1 MTEKLDLID
10 IYSKE
15 INGMVE
21 EYASKIRKEY
31 KIVKE
36 NGKGR
41 MDRYLLDESTTLN
54 ILSKCSGDNWEYKN
68 PKDGRHILEIGY
80 CLGGSMEMKI
90 VPENR
95 SIFMEKGDMF
105 IYVSNDKIDLFEFE
119 YKNMNCIS
127 IHMDILKKKDIEEIA
142 LKDQEYRHILDL
154 IDREVVYI
162 FKGDSQVDNLAR
174 ELYNMKVDSMMDF
187 LKLKMKGNMYFV
199 RTMKGLLKE
208 IGPRPD
214 LNIELLN
221 KIEKD
226 IHTNISEPPKI
237 KNLEEKYSV
246 SAYKIQNLFKGVYD
260 KTYYEYV
267 KGCRVEKGRE
277 LLEDRR
283 LSILEIAYMV
293 GYENPSKFT
302 KAFKGLVGKTPR
314 DYRKTLDFA

>member
-36 NGKGR
+36 NGRGR

-187 LKLKMKGNMYFV
+187 
-199 RTMKGLLKE
+199 
-208 IGPRPD
+208 
-214 LNIELLN
+214 
-221 KIEKD
+221 
-226 IHTNISEPPKI
+226 
-237 KNLEEKYSV
+237 
-246 SAYKIQNLFKGVYD
+246 
-260 KTYYEYV
+260 
-267 KGCRVEKGRE
+267 
-277 LLEDRR
+277 
-283 LSILEIAYMV
+283 
-293 GYENPSKFT
+293 
-302 KAFKGLVGKTPR
+302 
-314 DYRKTLDFA
+314 